1 MENSTGSANRT
12 TATPYGRA
20 CPPVASLPSPRRFA
34 AACAFGGAPL
44 RGSPGFAGSPSRYR
58 AWPIGQDWLTKGA
71 ASRAGVNPTTL
82 N

>member
-34 AACAFGGAPL
+34 SAYRGRWPLKNGWPTARHLPGAARRAGANSTACAHIEH
-44 RGSPGFAGSPSRYR
+44 RGR
-58 AWPIGQDWLTKGA
+58 
-71 ASRAGVNPTTL
+71 
-82 N
+82 